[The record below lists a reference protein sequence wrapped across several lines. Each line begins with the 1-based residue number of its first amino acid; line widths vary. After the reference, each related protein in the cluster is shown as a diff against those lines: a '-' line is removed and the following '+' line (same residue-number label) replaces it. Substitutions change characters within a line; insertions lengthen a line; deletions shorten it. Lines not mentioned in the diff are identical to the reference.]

1 MRCGCRRPA
10 AGDQEAGAIG
20 VQLPDGRIER
30 ERRRWLPGIG
40 GKVVVRIRPS
50 TAIDERTGD
59 PASCLRQLSE
69 DSLAVVDMPE
79 RAQFSY
85 DAVAGP
91 EVDQEAIFQ
100 SAGRPVVENCLAGYN
115 SCVFAYGQTGSGK
128 THTMLGDLPDEVGAS
143 WLPPTAGLMPRIFQH
158 LFGQIAARQ
167 AADPGVEYTCN
178 CSLLEIY
185 NEMITDLLAPP
196 GGGTN
201 LQVREDVSTGVYVEG
216 LTVETVDSAQGAM
229 DMLRRGSVNRRVG
242 ETCMNFGSSR
252 SHCVLTCVIES
263 KSTDGNGFTNV
274 LFSRLNLVD
283 LAGSERQKT
292 SGTTGGRLREASSIN
307 RSLSTLGLVIMSLM
321 EVQQRGRRTKHV
333 PYRDS
338 KLTFLL
344 QDSLGGNSKTVMI
357 ANVSP
362 APANM
367 HETISTLRFAR
378 RAKFIKNR
386 AVVNE
391 DLTADAALLKQ
402 EIARLNQE
410 VARYRKICEDA
421 LGSADQP
428 CPSGRHAAPPSCPD
442 SGCSSSRSGREKSP
456 RSDRSARSARSAKS
470 GRTNRSDVASR
481 DGWGAQRA
489 YDLEELRSRAEVAA
503 SQAVSAA
510 SMQIEQAMARAEEA
524 RRQDLQMRAEQDS
537 SDIRDLQDQLASL
550 AAKRAASWEE
560 RDRLQ
565 TTVEQNMALQGDNQ
579 RLQKELVQA
588 GEIEAGLK
596 SEMAVLEEQIAA
608 KTGVEEAAREACQ
621 EASWA
626 KDKLESV
633 AHEKE
638 TIEAQ
643 LRLARQETKD
653 LHLRNRELEEQMER
667 CEQLAKAG
675 RGPAAGCQG
684 MDSEEEGE
692 PCSCGMEIV
701 RLEGLY
707 TEEKEKT
714 YRLMRELEI
723 LSLQQDEEFRS
734 EFGSCKDQLVTLLK
748 KLEDATNELNHLKH
762 TLVERDAEAL
772 DLQEFVEATWAQL
785 SEFAAHRELLED
797 YLREQL
803 QEKEELVNKVR
814 SLEGELDGVR
824 RAAQEGLPEGRC
836 SLIESLQ
843 SELHSL
849 RQENS
854 RLTCRMEGRSSEVA
868 HLRAELAALRA
879 CSRAQSPQV
888 CVGKPTDPGAAV
900 TAHDVGHQ
908 AFGGRSPLSPTLWA
922 ASEELQRS
930 MAQARSLVAQCT
942 GSAFSDEMDL
952 DFEECETGMQKGGC
966 VSGDGL
972 GHQPACEV
980 TCL

>member
-1 MRCGCRRPA
+1 
-10 AGDQEAGAIG
+10 
-20 VQLPDGRIER
+20 V
-30 ERRRWLPGIG
+30 
-40 GKVVVRIRPS
+40 KVVVRIRPS
-50 TAIDERTGD
+50 TAIDERTGA

-69 DSLAVVDMPE
+69 DSLAVVGTPE

-91 EVDQEAIFQ
+91 EVGQEALFQ
-100 SAGRPVVENCLAGYN
+100 SAGRPVVENCLSGYN

-143 WLPPTAGLMPRIFQH
+143 WLPPSAGLMPRIFQH

-167 AADPGVEYTCN
+167 AADPAVQYTCS

-216 LTVETVDSAQGAM
+216 LTVETVVSAQGAM
-229 DMLRRGSVNRRVG
+229 DMLRRGSANRRVG
-242 ETCMNFGSSR
+242 ETCMNVESSR

-263 KSTDGNGFTNV
+263 KTTDGNGFTNL

-292 SGTTGGRLREASSIN
+292 SGAAGGRLREASSIN

-391 DLTADAALLKQ
+391 DLTADANVLKQ

-421 LGSADQP
+421 LGAVDQP
-428 CPSGRHAAPPSCPD
+428 GPSGRHASPPCSPD
-442 SGCSSSRSGREKSP
+442 SGCASSRAGREKSP
-456 RSDRSARSARSAKS
+456 RSDRSSRSARSTRS

-510 SMQIEQAMARAEEA
+510 SMQIEQAMAKAEEA
-524 RRQDLQMRAEQDS
+524 RRQAELDSQMRAEQDS

-550 AAKRAASWEE
+550 AAKRAAAWEE

-565 TTVEQNMALQGDNQ
+565 MTVEQNLTLQGDNQ
-579 RLQKELVQA
+579 RLQEELVQA
-588 GEIEAGLK
+588 GEIVAGLK
-596 SEMAVLEEQIAA
+596 GEKAALEEQMAA
-608 KTGVEEAAREACQ
+608 KMHVEEAAEEACL

-626 KDKLESV
+626 KDRLKSV

-638 TIEAQ
+638 TVEAQ
-643 LRLARQETKD
+643 LQLAVQDNKN
-653 LHLRNRELEEQMER
+653 LHLRNRQLEELVVEQDER
-667 CEQLAKAG
+667 LAKASG
-675 RGPAAGCQG
+675 KRAAAGCQG
-684 MDSEEEGE
+684 MDSDEEGGA
-692 PCSCGMEIV
+692 CSCGMEIV
-701 RLEGLY
+701 RLEGEY
-707 TEEKEKT
+707 AEEKEKT

-723 LSLQQDEEFRS
+723 LTLQQDEEFRS

-762 TLVERDAEAL
+762 TLVERDAEVM
-772 DLQEFVEATWAQL
+772 DLQEFVEATSARL
-785 SEFAAHRELLED
+785 SEFAMHRELLEEH
-797 YLREQL
+797 LREQL
-803 QEKEELVNKVR
+803 QEKEELMNKVR

-824 RAAQEGLPEGRC
+824 RAAQEGLPEGRR
-836 SLIESLQ
+836 SLVESLQ

-854 RLTCRMEGRSSEVA
+854 RLSCRVEGRSSEVA
-868 HLRAELAALRA
+868 QLRAELAALRA
-879 CSRAQSPQV
+879 CSRAQSPLV
-888 CVGKPTDPGAAV
+888 CEGKPGLVAAA
-900 TAHDVGHQ
+900 TAHDVGCQ
-908 AFGGRSPLSPTLWA
+908 AFGGRSPLSPVGWA
-922 ASEELQRS
+922 ADEELQRS
-930 MAQARSLVAQCT
+930 MAQARSLVAQCAV
-942 GSAFSDEMDL
+942 SAFSDEMDL
-952 DFEECETGMQKGGC
+952 DIEDCETGMQKGGC
-966 VSGDGL
+966 LSEDSL

-980 TCL
+980 ACL